1 MSPTSPR
8 NLYKLELNI
17 IKMPKK
23 SKKRVARAPR
33 KVVAAKSAD
42 KSASV
47 GTYGKRVSLVLKNLV
62 LFLVLFVL
70 TVILGSLFKG
80 EILDDVFWIL
90 AILTGFISAAL
101 LIVLLVLL
109 FIKAIKN

>member
-1 MSPTSPR
+1 
-8 NLYKLELNI
+8 
-17 IKMPKK
+17 MPKK
-23 SKKRVARAPR
+23 SKKRVAKAPKRA
-33 KVVAAKSAD
+33 VAAKSAGQ
-42 KSASV
+42 SVSV
-47 GTYGKRVSLVLKNLV
+47 GTYSKRVSLVLKNLV
-62 LFLVLFVL
+62 LFLILFVL

-80 EILDDVFWIL
+80 EILDNVFWIL

>member
-1 MSPTSPR
+1 
-8 NLYKLELNI
+8 
-17 IKMPKK
+17 MPKK
-23 SKKRVARAPR
+23 SKKRVAKAPKRA
-33 KVVAAKSAD
+33 VVAKGSG
-42 KSASV
+42 KMTSV
-47 GTYGKRVSLVLKNLV
+47 GTYSRRVSIVLKNLV
-62 LFLVLFVL
+62 LFLILFVL
-70 TVILGSLFKG
+70 TVVLGSLFKG

>member
-1 MSPTSPR
+1 MD
-8 NLYKLELNI
+8 I

-23 SKKRVARAPR
+23 SKKRVAKAPKR
-33 KVVAAKSAD
+33 VVAAKSTGQ
-42 KSASV
+42 SASV
-47 GTYGKRVSLVLKNLV
+47 GTYSKKVSLVLKNLV
-62 LFLVLFVL
+62 LFLILFVL